1 MGLWLGALLLPLT
14 TAVCAAA
21 TTATVSGVVR
31 DTQGVAQMGALV
43 EVLSVGSQCVGTAF
57 TDLYGQ
63 YRIANLRPGKYQV
76 RASAALFVPSLRN
89 NLRLSTGMRATV
101 NLTMGMLSDPTTWLP
116 VERRRPD
123 EPGDDWTWTLRS
135 AANRPI
141 LRVLGDVVLLSS
153 NAQEGS
159 RTSSLQARGSVSD
172 GGGFGEGGVGS
183 VVALDRAAS
192 DGSIAMLRAEVAGGD
207 TGLGAGPATEISAGF
222 ERRTGLAG
230 ESRVVVSYASHPEMV
245 SADSGGEVAGLQV
258 LRMASA
264 ERIPL
269 GDAVEMEAGGTIYAI
284 HTTGTALTG
293 QPFLR
298 VTVRPG
304 EVWAVRYRLATAR
317 DLQGFDGLDS
327 IAAKLPVAAISGG
340 VLRTER
346 GKHQEIALSR
356 KVRGGLIEAAVYHDS
371 ISNSTIS
378 GGGAT
383 GAEELAADSSAG
395 SVVVDTT
402 TGSFRFLSA
411 GYTANGLSL
420 RLSEPLT
427 ASLWAELEYQS
438 GAAMTSRSTG
448 TGLSELTSGMHSE
461 PSQAATIALQGR
473 DERTGTMLRASYRWQ
488 PQQMMTAVAPYEALS
503 DQGYLCIYLR
513 QAVRWGDRLPPGI
526 EATVD
531 VTNLLAEGYRPF
543 LSADGRTLFLAE
555 SPRTIQAGLSFKF

>member
-63 YRIANLRPGKYQV
+63 YRIANLSPGKYQV

-153 NAQEGS
+153 NELEGPHGA
-159 RTSSLQARGSVSD
+159 SLQTRGSVSG
-172 GGGFGEGGVGS
+172 GGGFGQGGVGS
-183 VVALDRAAS
+183 VVALDRAAG
-192 DGSIAMLRAEVAGGD
+192 DGSIAMLRAEVADGNAGG
-207 TGLGAGPATEISAGF
+207 GPASEIDAGF

-230 ESRVVVSYASHPEMV
+230 ESRVVVSYAVHPEVV
-245 SADSGGEVAGLQV
+245 SAVSGGEVAGLQV

-269 GDAVEMEAGGTIYAI
+269 GDAVEMEVGGTIYAI
-284 HTTGTALTG
+284 HTTGTTLTG

-298 VTVRPG
+298 VTVHPG

-317 DLQGFDGLDS
+317 DLQGFNGLDS

-340 VLRTER
+340 RLRTER

-356 KVRGGLIEAAVYHDS
+356 RVRSGLIEAAVYHDS
-371 ISNSTIS
+371 ISNSTIA
-378 GGGAT
+378 GGGA
-383 GAEELAADSSAG
+383 ADAAELAADSNTG

-402 TGSFRFLSA
+402 TGNFRLLSA
-411 GYTANGLSL
+411 GYATNGLSL
-420 RLSEPLT
+420 KLSEPLT
-427 ASLWAELEYQS
+427 EGLWAELEYQS
-438 GAAMTSRSTG
+438 GAAMASRSSG
-448 TGLSELTSGMHSE
+448 STGLSELTSEMHSE

-488 PQQMMTAVAPYEALS
+488 PQQMMTAVAPYEDLS
-503 DQGYLCIYLR
+503 DQGYLSFYLR
-513 QAVRWGDRLPPGI
+513 QSVRWGDRLPPGI

-543 LSADGRTLFLAE
+543 LSADGRTLYLAE